1 MNQPKTHPVEG
12 MMEIDF
18 NSPEFQRDFK
28 EIYAK
33 MHASGCPFAHST
45 PGDHYAI
52 GSYKALTDALLQPK
66 LWRSKYGPG
75 LPYQPEDTPGVL
87 VSVDPPEHTM
97 EARIAGKVFSKA
109 YFDSFEPRIAEYI
122 EKRVDSFFAKGECD
136 IHAELSVPL
145 PLFVIF
151 EMFGIPLD
159 GRAQMFRDEL
169 KASVGFMLTPADLRG
184 GKSQAD
190 FTKQSERMIQAH
202 FAECVEKLASGE
214 WEPDR
219 NLVTKFMTTEV
230 NGERL
235 SDEKILGFCRFLLT
249 AGSATTTILLSNVLY
264 RLLSEP
270 EQFQMIRDDP
280 SLIPIAI
287 EEALRIDAPVQG
299 LFRTNDEPTELAGVE
314 LEPDTKVM
322 MLWAAANLDP
332 EMFDDPQ
339 KFDITRPPNVIR
351 KHVAFGHGIHVCRG
365 APLARMEAKIFLETL
380 IRRLPNM
387 RIAGEVK
394 PELAMPVLQG
404 IAEFPLA
411 WDVTP

>member
-1 MNQPKTHPVEG
+1 MTTTKTHPVEG
-12 MMEIDF
+12 VMEIDF
-18 NSPEFQRDFK
+18 NSPDFQSDFK
-28 EIYAK
+28 EVYAR

-52 GSYKALTDALLQPK
+52 GSYKELTGALLQPK
-66 LWRSKYGPG
+66 LWRSKFGPG

-87 VSVDPPEHTM
+87 VSVDPPEHTV

-109 YFDSFEPRIAEYI
+109 YFDSFEPRVQEFVEERI
-122 EKRVDSFFAKGECD
+122 DTFFAKGECD
-136 IHAELSVPL
+136 IHAEVSIPL

-151 EMFGIPLD
+151 EMFGIPLE
-159 GRAQMFRDEL
+159 GRAEVFRQEL
-169 KASVGFMLTPADLRG
+169 KDSVGFMLKPADLREG
-184 GKSQAD
+184 MVQTD
-190 FTKQSERMIQAH
+190 FTRESERMI
-202 FAECVEKLASGE
+202 VEHVDDCERKLASGE
-214 WEPDR
+214 MGPED
-219 NLVTKFMTTEV
+219 NLVTKFMSTEV

-235 SDEKILGFCRFLLT
+235 SREKILGFCRFLLV
-249 AGSATTTILLSNVLY
+249 AGSATTTILLSNVLH
-264 RLLSEP
+264 RLLQEP
-270 EQFQMIRDDP
+270 KQFRMIVEDP

-299 LFRTNDEPTELAGVE
+299 LFRTNDAETDIGPIH

-332 EMFDDPQ
+332 EMFEDPDR
-339 KFDITRPPNVIR
+339 FDITRKPSVIR

-365 APLARMEAKIFLETL
+365 APLARMEAKLFLETL

-387 RIAGEVK
+387 RVAGEVK

-404 IAEFPLA
+404 IAQFPLA
-411 WDVTP
+411 WDV

>member
-1 MNQPKTHPVEG
+1 MSQPKTHPAPG

-18 NSPEFQRDFK
+18 NAPEFQRDFK
-28 EIYAK
+28 QVYADL
-33 MHASGCPFAHST
+33 HASGCPFAHSAK
-45 PGDHYAI
+45 GDHYAI
-52 GSYKALTDALLQPK
+52 GSYEELTKALLQPQ

-87 VSVDPPEHTM
+87 VSVDPPEHTV
-97 EARIAGKVFSKA
+97 EARIAGRVFSKS
-109 YFDSFEPRIAEYI
+109 YFDSFEPRIQAYVE
-122 EKRVDSFFAKGECD
+122 ERVDAFQARGACD
-136 IHAELSVPL
+136 IHAELSIPL

-151 EMFGIPLD
+151 EMFGIPLED
-159 GRAQMFRDEL
+159 GRADMFRREL
-169 KASVGFMLTPADLRG
+169 KESVGFMLMPADMRG
-184 GKSQAD
+184 NKTQAD
-190 FTKQSERMIQAH
+190 FTRDSDLMIRDH
-202 FAECVEKLASGE
+202 VAECERRLAAGE

-219 NLVTKFMTTEV
+219 NLVTRFMTTEV

-235 SDEKILGFCRFLLT
+235 SHEKILGFCRFLLV
-249 AGSATTTILLSNVLY
+249 AGSATTTILLSNVLH

-270 EQFQMIRDDP
+270 EQFRLVREDP

-299 LFRTNDEPTELAGVE
+299 LFRTNDQPATIGPVE

-332 EMFDDPQ
+332 AMFEDPQ
-339 KFDITRPPNVIR
+339 RFDIGRKPSVIR

-365 APLARMEAKIFLETL
+365 APLARMEAKLFLETL

-387 RIAGEVK
+387 RIGGAVK

-411 WDVTP
+411 WDA

>member
-1 MNQPKTHPVEG
+1 MTQPKTHPVDG

-18 NSPEFQRDFK
+18 NSPDFQRDFK
-28 EIYAK
+28 DIYAK

-45 PGDHYAI
+45 PGDHYAV
-52 GSYKALTDALLQPK
+52 GSYKELTGALLQPK

-87 VSVDPPEHTM
+87 VSVDPPEHTI
-97 EARIAGKVFSKA
+97 EARIAGKVFSKS
-109 YFDSFEPRIAEYI
+109 YFDSFEPRIAEFI
-122 EKRVDSFFAKGECD
+122 EERIDSFVANGACD
-136 IHAELSVPL
+136 IHAELSVSL

-151 EMFGIPLD
+151 EMFGIPLE
-159 GRAQMFRDEL
+159 GRADAFRQEL
-169 KASVGFMLTPADLRG
+169 KANVGFMLKPADLRG
-184 GKSQAD
+184 NVVQAD
-190 FTKQSERMIQAH
+190 LTRLSERMIRDH
-202 FAECVEKLASGE
+202 FAECREKVASGE
-214 WEPDR
+214 WTADR
-219 NLVTKFMTTEV
+219 NLVTRFMTTEV

-235 SDEKILGFCRFLLT
+235 SDEKILGFCRFLLV

-270 EQFQMIRDDP
+270 EQFAMVKANP

-299 LFRTNDEPTELAGVE
+299 LFRTNDTPTELGPMT
-314 LEPDTKVM
+314 LEADTKVM

-332 EMFDDPQ
+332 EMFEDPQ
-339 KFDITRPPNVIR
+339 RFDITRAPNVIR

-365 APLARMEAKIFLETL
+365 APLARMEAKVFLEAL

-387 RIAGEVK
+387 RIGGEVK

-411 WDVTP
+411 WDV